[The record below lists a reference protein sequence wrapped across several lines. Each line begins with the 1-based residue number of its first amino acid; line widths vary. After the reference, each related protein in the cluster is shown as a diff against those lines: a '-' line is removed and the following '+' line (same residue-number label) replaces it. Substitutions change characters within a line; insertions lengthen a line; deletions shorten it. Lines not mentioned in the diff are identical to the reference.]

1 MHKGHI
7 SMLGSSKPLFTKPSD
22 FLLFFRFILWIWVF
36 WTQIQIYR
44 QNQNLW
50 IFFKYIIWSKTIN
63 LEMSKI
69 DSLEI
74 CISNVL
80 WHIFQACGSSGPLCS
95 ALGLNMSHMVEIIC
109 EHNGNTEDRW
119 PQLET
124 LRANY
129 WNITEMHIAPL
140 KYITSFKLGIR
151 RLHSTTDFYYSIY

>member
-1 MHKGHI
+1 MYGNVILIIGVHKGHI
-7 SMLGSSKPLFTKPSD
+7 SMLGSRKPLFTKPSD

-80 WHIFQACGSSGPLCS
+80 WHIFQACGSSGALRRV
-95 ALGLNMSHMVEIIC
+95 LGLKCGLDYHFPIKLMLPYIMIIFKF
-109 EHNGNTEDRW
+109 W
-119 PQLET
+119 MLI
-124 LRANY
+124 LVKFRA
-129 WNITEMHIAPL
+129 I
-140 KYITSFKLGIR
+140 
-151 RLHSTTDFYYSIY
+151 

>member
-7 SMLGSSKPLFTKPSD
+7 SMLGSRKPLYTKPSD

-80 WHIFQACGSSGPLCS
+80 WHIFQACGSSGPLLP
-95 ALGLNMSHMVEIIC
+95 ALGLNKH
-109 EHNGNTEDRW
+109 EHKIPGRIGQPATKLIFNNHSSITNKDIKLNFFFVWKIVSYR
-119 PQLET
+119 LI
-124 LRANY
+124 
-129 WNITEMHIAPL
+129 NILFI
-140 KYITSFKLGIR
+140 
-151 RLHSTTDFYYSIY
+151 FYFLIFF

>member
-1 MHKGHI
+1 MAILYGNVILIIGVHKGHI

-80 WHIFQACGSSGPLCS
+80 WHIFQACGSSGPLLR
-95 ALGLNMSHMVEIIC
+95 ALGLIFIQFTQFLDWNLNSMWSLHLNQKNLLV
-109 EHNGNTEDRW
+109 
-119 PQLET
+119 T
-124 LRANY
+124 LRGRPIVN
-129 WNITEMHIAPL
+129 N
-140 KYITSFKLGIR
+140 
-151 RLHSTTDFYYSIY
+151 